1 MNALMMPEPLD
12 LNDWNKLNGYYKT
25 ANSFMKVASTG
36 SKAFSAFS
44 DIADTLTAMGP
55 EMAFAGAAISLGVE
69 LFGGPS
75 PA

>member
-1 MNALMMPEPLD
+1 MMMPEPLN
-12 LNDWNKLNGYYKT
+12 LNDWNKLNGFYKT
-25 ANSFMKVASTG
+25 SNEFLNVAKTG

-44 DIADTLTAMGP
+44 DLAPMLADLGP

-69 LFGGPS
+69 LFGGKT

>member
-1 MNALMMPEPLD
+1 MMPEPLN

-25 ANSFMKVASTG
+25 TNEFLNVAKTG

-44 DIADTLTAMGP
+44 DLTSTLAALGP

-75 PA
+75 PAK